1 MKKMMKSLMAAIGVA
16 LTITGSVFAADVAT
30 IGDVEALKAFA
41 VAVNGGK
48 SYEGDT
54 VTLSADLDLTGVEWT
69 PIGVGTRSSKSYTGK
84 AFKGTFDGGN
94 HTISGLTITSTDSDD
109 AAVGLFGVVDGGT
122 VKNLKLDAVNI
133 NVASSDLAGGA
144 IGLMVNNAKAENITV
159 GGSIVGNDGVGGI
172 AGRLIIS
179 GTISSCTNNAS
190 VTSSYGGIGGIV
202 GKAYYEDGAN
212 TALFASVDKCVNNGT
227 ITAPMYVGGIVGL
240 ARANVTG
247 CINNGVVVGGT
258 QTGGIVGQLIAAGTV
273 SNNENNAKISGKN
286 HLGGI
291 IGDYSQTPAYTY
303 YNVTIAN
310 NINRGELAATEQCA
324 AILGCNNIDGF
335 TAMTASGNV
344 SFYNAEGLELFGN
357 PEDMVIDST
366 NMFNPAMTLSDFVQ
380 KVVAG
385 NGVFDGNGAT
395 VQITPVS
402 GDARTETKE
411 GLPDRLQK
419 YTNPEVYYAQYQRF
433 GNLTDVSISNVK
445 FVFVPAPVT
454 VVDAWNTAG
463 ATTTADNI
471 NGELQLLNAGNVTF
485 INCSFEKISVSPIN
499 ATAVSV
505 SGCSFNGL
513 DAYAIKDIK
522 ASTVT
527 VADTTFADCNG
538 GFWMNAA
545 PAVLSVIGNTFAN
558 VGRRGAIQ
566 FSANGDYS
574 STEMTV
580 TGNNVTGGAFL
591 WQLNPTVT
599 YEQVSAILDTA
610 KNTYG
615 TAYVSGSTEPK
626 PPVARIGDVTY
637 ATLEAAF
644 AAATEG
650 QTITLL
656 QDATPALT
664 SQRAI
669 TKAAVIDLGGKTL
682 TLTEDDLYFG
692 TTTFQN
698 GNIVV
703 DSSVK
708 PSTAVFWMFANQT
721 LTFDNV
727 KVVATGVTGTYL
739 IGLDGNNSD
748 LNLLNGS
755 EILVEN
761 TTALDLDI
769 ICVNAST
776 GNDIVIDNSKINVT
790 NLDGRVLF
798 RGNYTIKG
806 NSEINLEGITKAG
819 IRIEAGQTLS
829 IEDTASVTITGEPRD
844 GGIHLT
850 DVTATYTK
858 ADTATV
864 SATVNRPAI
873 AKIGDTPYYTL
884 ADAVAAA
891 QASDEIVLLADATV
905 EGTLALPAGI
915 KLTSN
920 GKTINGSIRML
931 GDLELNGPL
940 TITGGLWVGKSGET
954 LTATLSG
961 DKLTASYFV
970 FQRGTYTIDADIDA
984 VYGYLSFEA
993 TFEVNSTIHTTGS
1006 NGEVL
1011 YINGNVTL
1019 NDGAVLDSD
1028 NSVFVCNDNAV
1039 LTLKPGSTVDS
1050 NVKITTSGAKVNVD
1064 ATGMTAGAT
1073 ANITGTVTN
1082 SGNGTVAIVNSDMFV
1097 AQIVNGKI
1105 VLVGYVAK
1113 IGEQKYTS
1121 LQSAIEAVQ
1130 NGETVTLL
1138 ADVDVTTPA
1147 YVQNALNH
1155 ARNVNFTLDLNGKTL
1170 TANTGNSV
1178 FRFNIANSGATSDVA
1193 ITIKNGKVV
1202 AGASTWCALMAS
1214 GISADVKAVMNLEDL
1229 TVEASKA
1236 GDLAIKAWA
1245 NGVVN
1250 ASNVTV
1256 NATNAAG
1263 GFYAVGGEIVLNDCT
1278 VNQKGLHTAP
1288 YLSMAFAVSDS
1299 GKMTVNSGT
1308 YSAEPTAAA
1317 EGYNQGTTHG
1327 SWVGG
1332 VMNSGGTLI
1341 INGGTFSNG
1350 NFGEDSLATAARGL
1364 IFGDTASNIR
1374 INGGTF
1380 NALKSVIDYQNNLG
1394 VQPNP
1399 NIVIAGGTFSADPTV
1414 VTSYGGVEIAEGYVV
1429 TKNNGVWTVAKA
1441 VAKIGAGYYTNL
1453 VDAFK
1458 AATEGCTIEILSDVT
1473 IDYKW
1478 DCRDYATGG
1487 SHSQFKESVTINGN
1501 GHTLKFTGTVNDSN
1515 WNTIFRFE
1523 ENATVNNLTVD
1534 ISEATGAQ
1542 RVISAKKS
1550 LTVDGLTVVGSAKY
1564 GIIFGEGA
1572 SAADLAAAEI
1582 VVKNSTLTGTRR
1594 AISDNE
1600 GGKDV
1605 KSVAITDNTLNANV
1619 YASASESITFNNN
1632 TAAGEV
1638 DLRSYTAE
1646 NVLSVEAK
1654 GNTLNAGVKNYIYAK
1669 NIDAQ
1674 EGFTAERVPTT
1685 VSTYEQLIAAL
1696 AEDNAYVVLAN
1707 DITATATQSS
1717 GYGKAGIVVE
1727 AGDVLDGND
1736 KTLTINGA
1744 NATWDCA
1751 IAMRGGEVK
1760 NLTIAGAMRGVF
1772 MPGANS
1778 DVVIDNCK
1786 FQDVIYTFNSDDG
1799 SKDYTV
1805 TIKNTELN
1813 GWTSFSDV
1821 HKAVVFDTCTFAK
1834 GNGYAYCRPYQATT
1848 FKDCSFSG
1856 DFEIDCSRVADNKLA
1871 FNGCTYNGQAIT
1883 SENAFDLF
1891 GDGAKVLV
1899 NGAPADYTKVAQVGD
1914 NYYTSINAA
1923 LAAAQDGDT
1932 VYVFA
1937 GDYTQDLVIDKDITV
1952 IGETTDTGYQLAAI
1966 WGQLQITADGATVKG
1981 FYVYDGDTAAYVNA
1995 KDVLIEGC
2003 ELVGAGWAGLYQS
2016 YTDGTVT
2023 FKDST
2028 IVGATY
2034 GIHFD
2039 GSDGGNII
2047 IDNCK
2052 IQGWTSFASTINNVA
2067 ISNSEFAE
2075 GYYNQLRFYQN
2086 AQLTNVT
2093 FNENM
2098 TIDFGKDDV
2107 DASFSGCSVE
2117 NGGSLLDVIYLDDI
2131 HNMGVDV
2138 TIDDAPVVLVA
2149 KIGDKY
2155 YTTLQEAFDAAVAGT
2170 GNVTV
2175 EILSDI
2181 DLTGTDWN
2189 PVTVSAPGYPFVTVN
2204 GNNKTITGLND
2215 MLFAGTWAGK
2225 SGLVINDL
2233 TIADSTIVN
2242 DENDSKGNVGVGA
2255 FIGYPQASATV
2266 TLNNCHLKDSTVK
2279 GGHWTGGLVGIAGG
2293 YNGTDGPVFMTLTID
2308 GCSVTGSTITGK
2320 GSAGGIIGHGSCSA
2334 WTDVI
2339 IVNSTVSN
2347 NTITSTGSSTN
2358 KAGSVMGTIGAAGQ
2372 PTTVNGVEKTGGMSV
2387 SVTTAGNTVKSADK
2401 VITTIYGRQ
2410 DTETGLLEI
2419 AGGTY
2424 EAYPI
2429 EENVEYA
2436 APKDGYIIFEN
2447 ADGKYGVKEG
2457 TYVAQINGVKYEN
2470 LASALAAAQNDAVVE
2485 LLWAEGN
2492 APIAMNGSVY
2502 GKSVT
2507 ITGTAT
2513 VDWSKGFLFV
2523 GRGGEGNGTVIFDNA
2538 NLASASN
2545 NASTGIHVSGREK
2558 NTNNKYDGTVVINN
2572 STIVLDYLIDKGAM
2586 TMTNSTLTVKNG
2598 FAVGGRP
2605 ASETESGV
2613 DATATFD
2620 LTNGST
2626 LIVNNHNGMGLGYEA
2641 IGVMTIDST
2650 STFECT
2656 QSFLVTGKGA
2666 LNVAKGGKVE
2676 FTGAVKTLTV
2686 NGALASAGDV
2696 SADIV
2701 AGENADIEISGG
2713 VYTQDVNEWCIEGCA
2728 ALPNLNDEYVVG
2740 VKPTATVNNLGAM
2753 TIPANEYYIYNGSLT
2768 TGTEPMP
2775 LNFVMQFV
2783 ADQKA
2788 EDMAESPFAQ
2798 WFADFVITFEG
2809 IEGDSFDPSGCYLA
2823 GYYGSTDSW
2832 DGLWVKIPVDGLLT
2846 KVDEGVRY
2854 PVMLGVGMGQTYD
2867 YICSGVQAFSCA
2879 MYIPDDILAANPNLK
2894 VKLELNVVDSSKGA
2908 DSAANALVAGENI
2921 FKASETEYT
2930 AEDFI
2935 DVELPEVEVVD
2946 IKNTL
2951 KDSDPDLTF
2960 ALNFKIK
2967 DMENLTDEYLEKLF
2981 NKYGDYYTDYVL
2993 TISGLSQESVTFNAN
3008 GGADG
3013 YLAGQ
3018 YDAWSKNWV
3027 SVPFDD
3033 VTVENGQSL
3042 YIMEYAAKLMG
3053 QQGLRFT
3060 LAEVAEIVQNFD
3072 CGVYFTPEFL
3082 AANPDL
3088 KVDLELKVFTEDAEG
3103 NKVDDISVATNTFD
3117 KDDFGVAA
3125 VVAEGKQTRYFASLA
3140 EAISAAQTGDTVEL
3154 LANVD
3159 LDASTIKI
3167 SVGKDIA
3174 LDLNGKE
3181 ISGVC
3186 NTGSGSLIAV
3196 PNTAKLT
3203 VKDSSNPSTGKITYA
3218 AGTSNIGWTIYN
3230 EGNLVLE
3237 SGTIELTGSWSIGY
3251 AVDLRPNAWGV
3262 GYANASVFE
3271 LKGGNIVSS
3280 DGGVRIASTSHEGYA
3295 NVAASFVMNG
3305 GKIDAAWDGVFI
3317 QQSNSVYDML
3327 SFTMNGGTIESDLN
3341 PIRVYGPAPTEYVAG
3356 KNSINIA
3363 LNGGTCTYTSEEAR
3377 DGWVIPNVLRVGGG
3391 NSADIII
3398 DNGGVVV
3405 SESFK
3410 VTNPVV
3416 GYTWVGIANN
3426 KYILARVNCKIAIK
3440 IIDNEPYI
3448 GLGINTTVCPV
3459 VALKAATNLE
3469 NPEWDDVTYE
3479 AADDDA
3485 DEYFWIKPTLN
3496 GNAYRFFKLAE

>member
-1 MKKMMKSLMAAIGVA
+1 MKKMMKSLMAAVGGA
-16 LTITGSVFAADVAT
+16 LLMTGSVFAA
-30 IGDVEALKAFA
+30 
-41 VAVNGGK
+41 N
-48 SYEGDT
+48 
-54 VTLSADLDLTGVEWT
+54 
-69 PIGVGTRSSKSYTGK
+69 
-84 AFKGTFDGGN
+84 
-94 HTISGLTITSTDSDD
+94 
-109 AAVGLFGVVDGGT
+109 
-122 VKNLKLDAVNI
+122 
-133 NVASSDLAGGA
+133 
-144 IGLMVNNAKAENITV
+144 
-159 GGSIVGNDGVGGI
+159 
-172 AGRLIIS
+172 
-179 GTISSCTNNAS
+179 
-190 VTSSYGGIGGIV
+190 
-202 GKAYYEDGAN
+202 
-212 TALFASVDKCVNNGT
+212 
-227 ITAPMYVGGIVGL
+227 
-240 ARANVTG
+240 
-247 CINNGVVVGGT
+247 
-258 QTGGIVGQLIAAGTV
+258 
-273 SNNENNAKISGKN
+273 
-286 HLGGI
+286 
-291 IGDYSQTPAYTY
+291 
-303 YNVTIAN
+303 
-310 NINRGELAATEQCA
+310 
-324 AILGCNNIDGF
+324 
-335 TAMTASGNV
+335 
-344 SFYNAEGLELFGN
+344 
-357 PEDMVIDST
+357 
-366 NMFNPAMTLSDFVQ
+366 
-380 KVVAG
+380 
-385 NGVFDGNGAT
+385 
-395 VQITPVS
+395 
-402 GDARTETKE
+402 
-411 GLPDRLQK
+411 
-419 YTNPEVYYAQYQRF
+419 
-433 GNLTDVSISNVK
+433 
-445 FVFVPAPVT
+445 
-454 VVDAWNTAG
+454 
-463 ATTTADNI
+463 
-471 NGELQLLNAGNVTF
+471 
-485 INCSFEKISVSPIN
+485 
-499 ATAVSV
+499 
-505 SGCSFNGL
+505 
-513 DAYAIKDIK
+513 
-522 ASTVT
+522 
-527 VADTTFADCNG
+527 
-538 GFWMNAA
+538 
-545 PAVLSVIGNTFAN
+545 
-558 VGRRGAIQ
+558 
-566 FSANGDYS
+566 
-574 STEMTV
+574 
-580 TGNNVTGGAFL
+580 
-591 WQLNPTVT
+591 
-599 YEQVSAILDTA
+599 
-610 KNTYG
+610 
-615 TAYVSGSTEPK
+615 
-626 PPVARIGDVTY
+626 
-637 ATLEAAF
+637 
-644 AAATEG
+644 
-650 QTITLL
+650 
-656 QDATPALT
+656 
-664 SQRAI
+664 
-669 TKAAVIDLGGKTL
+669 
-682 TLTEDDLYFG
+682 
-692 TTTFQN
+692 
-698 GNIVV
+698 
-703 DSSVK
+703 
-708 PSTAVFWMFANQT
+708 
-721 LTFDNV
+721 
-727 KVVATGVTGTYL
+727 
-739 IGLDGNNSD
+739 
-748 LNLLNGS
+748 
-755 EILVEN
+755 
-761 TTALDLDI
+761 
-769 ICVNAST
+769 
-776 GNDIVIDNSKINVT
+776 
-790 NLDGRVLF
+790 
-798 RGNYTIKG
+798 
-806 NSEINLEGITKAG
+806 
-819 IRIEAGQTLS
+819 
-829 IEDTASVTITGEPRD
+829 
-844 GGIHLT
+844 
-850 DVTATYTK
+850 
-858 ADTATV
+858 
-864 SATVNRPAI
+864 
-873 AKIGDTPYYTL
+873 
-884 ADAVAAA
+884 
-891 QASDEIVLLADATV
+891 
-905 EGTLALPAGI
+905 
-915 KLTSN
+915 
-920 GKTINGSIRML
+920 
-931 GDLELNGPL
+931 
-940 TITGGLWVGKSGET
+940 
-954 LTATLSG
+954 
-961 DKLTASYFV
+961 
-970 FQRGTYTIDADIDA
+970 
-984 VYGYLSFEA
+984 
-993 TFEVNSTIHTTGS
+993 
-1006 NGEVL
+1006 
-1011 YINGNVTL
+1011 
-1019 NDGAVLDSD
+1019 
-1028 NSVFVCNDNAV
+1028 
-1039 LTLKPGSTVDS
+1039 
-1050 NVKITTSGAKVNVD
+1050 
-1064 ATGMTAGAT
+1064 
-1073 ANITGTVTN
+1073 
-1082 SGNGTVAIVNSDMFV
+1082 
-1097 AQIVNGKI
+1097 
-1105 VLVGYVAK
+1105 VAK
-1113 IGEQKYTS
+1113 IGEQTYT
-1121 LQSAIEAVQ
+1121 
-1130 NGETVTLL
+1130 TL
-1138 ADVDVTTPA
+1138 
-1147 YVQNALNH
+1147 
-1155 ARNVNFTLDLNGKTL
+1155 
-1170 TANTGNSV
+1170 
-1178 FRFNIANSGATSDVA
+1178 
-1193 ITIKNGKVV
+1193 
-1202 AGASTWCALMAS
+1202 
-1214 GISADVKAVMNLEDL
+1214 E
-1229 TVEASKA
+1229 
-1236 GDLAIKAWA
+1236 
-1245 NGVVN
+1245 
-1250 ASNVTV
+1250 
-1256 NATNAAG
+1256 
-1263 GFYAVGGEIVLNDCT
+1263 
-1278 VNQKGLHTAP
+1278 
-1288 YLSMAFAVSDS
+1288 
-1299 GKMTVNSGT
+1299 
-1308 YSAEPTAAA
+1308 
-1317 EGYNQGTTHG
+1317 
-1327 SWVGG
+1327 
-1332 VMNSGGTLI
+1332 
-1341 INGGTFSNG
+1341 
-1350 NFGEDSLATAARGL
+1350 
-1364 IFGDTASNIR
+1364 
-1374 INGGTF
+1374 
-1380 NALKSVIDYQNNLG
+1380 
-1394 VQPNP
+1394 
-1399 NIVIAGGTFSADPTV
+1399 
-1414 VTSYGGVEIAEGYVV
+1414 
-1429 TKNNGVWTVAKA
+1429 
-1441 VAKIGAGYYTNL
+1441 
-1453 VDAFK
+1453 DAFK
-1458 AATEGCTIEILSDVT
+1458 AATSGCTIEILSDVT

-1487 SHSQFKESVTINGN
+1487 SHSQFNESVTINGN
-1501 GHTLKFTGTVNDSN
+1501 GHTLKFTGTVNDNN

-1534 ISEATGAQ
+1534 ISGATGAQ

-1550 LTVDGLTVVGSAKY
+1550 LTVDGLTIVGSAKY

-1572 SAADLAAAEI
+1572 SADDLAAAEI

-1605 KSVAITDNTLNANV
+1605 ESVAITGNILNANV

-1654 GNTLNAGVKNYIYAK
+1654 GNTLTEGVKNYIYAK

-1674 EGFTAERVPTT
+1674 EGFTADRVPTT

-1707 DITATATQSS
+1707 DITATAIQSS

-1727 AGDVLDGND
+1727 AGDVLDGNG

-1744 NATWDCA
+1744 NGTWDCV
-1751 IAMRGGEVK
+1751 IAMKGGEVR

-1772 MPGANS
+1772 MPGANG

-1786 FQDVIYTFNSDDG
+1786 FQDVIYTFNSDGG

-1813 GWTSFSDV
+1813 GWTSFSNA
-1821 HKAVVFDTCTFAK
+1821 HKAVVFDTCTFAN

-1848 FKDCSFSG
+1848 FKDCSFSD
-1856 DFEIDCSRVADNKLA
+1856 DFAFDCSRVADNTLA
-1871 FNGCTYNGQAIT
+1871 FNDCTYNGQAIT

-1899 NGAPADYTKVAQVGD
+1899 NGAPADYTKVAQVGGQIFAD
-1914 NYYTSINAA
+1914 LQAA
-1923 LAAAQDGDT
+1923 L
-1932 VYVFA
+1932 
-1937 GDYTQDLVIDKDITV
+1937 
-1952 IGETTDTGYQLAAI
+1952 
-1966 WGQLQITADGATVKG
+1966 
-1981 FYVYDGDTAAYVNA
+1981 N
-1995 KDVLIEGC
+1995 
-2003 ELVGAGWAGLYQS
+2003 
-2016 YTDGTVT
+2016 
-2023 FKDST
+2023 
-2028 IVGATY
+2028 
-2034 GIHFD
+2034 
-2039 GSDGGNII
+2039 
-2047 IDNCK
+2047 
-2052 IQGWTSFASTINNVA
+2052 
-2067 ISNSEFAE
+2067 
-2075 GYYNQLRFYQN
+2075 
-2086 AQLTNVT
+2086 
-2093 FNENM
+2093 
-2098 TIDFGKDDV
+2098 
-2107 DASFSGCSVE
+2107 
-2117 NGGSLLDVIYLDDI
+2117 
-2131 HNMGVDV
+2131 
-2138 TIDDAPVVLVA
+2138 
-2149 KIGDKY
+2149 
-2155 YTTLQEAFDAAVAGT
+2155 AAVAGA

-2242 DENDSKGNVGVGA
+2242 DENDSKGTVGVGA
-2255 FIGYPQASATV
+2255 FIGYPQASETI
-2266 TLNNCHLKDSTVK
+2266 TLNNCHLKNSIVK
-2279 GGHWTGGLVGIAGG
+2279 GGHWTGGLIGMAGG
-2293 YNGTDGPVFMTLTID
+2293 YNGNDGPVFMTLTID
-2308 GCSVTGSTITGK
+2308 GCSVTDSTITGK
-2320 GSAGGIIGHGSCSA
+2320 GSTGGIIGHGSCSA

-2339 IVNSTVSN
+2339 IVDSVVSG
-2347 NTITSTGSSTN
+2347 NTITSTGSSNN

-2372 PTTVNGVEKTGGMSV
+2372 PTTVNGVTKTGGMSV

-2410 DTETGLLEI
+2410 GTETGLLEI

-2424 EAYPI
+2424 ETYPI

-2457 TYVAQINGVKYEN
+2457 TYVAQINGVKYET
-2470 LASALAAAQNDAVVE
+2470 LASALAAAQDGATVE

-2572 STIVLDYLIDKGAM
+2572 STIVLDYLIDKGAI

-2656 QSFLVTGKGA
+2656 LSFLITGKGA

-2686 NGALASAGDV
+2686 NGTLASAGDV
-2696 SADIV
+2696 FADIV

-2713 VYTQDVNEWCIEGCA
+2713 VYTQDVNEWCVEGCA
-2728 ALPNLNDEYVVG
+2728 ALPDLNGKYVVG

-2783 ADQKA
+2783 ADQTGA
-2788 EDMAESPFAQ
+2788 DMAESPFAQ

-2809 IEGDSFDPSGCYLA
+2809 IEGDSFDATGCYLA

-2854 PVMLGVGMGQTYD
+2854 PVMLGVGMGQKYD

-2879 MYIPDDILAANPNLK
+2879 MYIPENILAANPNLK
-2894 VKLELNVVDSSKGA
+2894 VKLELNVVDSSKGEE
-2908 DSAANALVAGENI
+2908 AAASALVAGENI

-2951 KDSDPDLTF
+2951 TDSDPDLTF

-3008 GGADG
+3008 GDADG

-3018 YDAWSKNWV
+3018 YDAWSQNWV

-3042 YIMEYAAKLMG
+3042 YIMEYAAKLMNK
-3053 QQGLRFT
+3053 QGLRFT
-3060 LAEVAEIVQNFD
+3060 LREVAEIVQNFD

-3088 KVDLELKVFTEDAEG
+3088 KVDLELKVFTEDESG
-3103 NKVDDISVATNTFD
+3103 NKINDISVATNTFD

-3125 VVAEGKQTRYFASLA
+3125 VVAKNKQTRYFASLA
-3140 EAISAAQTGDTVEL
+3140 EAVDAAQTGDTVEL

-3167 SVGKDIA
+3167 PAGKDIA
-3174 LDLNGKE
+3174 LDLNGKV

-3186 NTGSGSLIAV
+3186 NTSSGSLIAV

-3203 VKDSSNPSTGKITYA
+3203 VKDSSNPSAGKITYA

-3271 LKGGNIVSS
+3271 MTGGNILSS

-3410 VTNPVV
+3410 VTNPVA